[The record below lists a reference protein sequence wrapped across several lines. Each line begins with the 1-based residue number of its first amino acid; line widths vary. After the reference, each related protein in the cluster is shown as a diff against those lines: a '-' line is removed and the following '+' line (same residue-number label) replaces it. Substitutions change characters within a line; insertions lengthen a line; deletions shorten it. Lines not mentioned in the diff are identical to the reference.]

1 MDAYHFINFPNDAN
15 AYDQQRDWKLRNCIV
30 EALAWYVQVL
40 KSPDAPRNE
49 KRTALRFVAHLVG
62 DIHQPL
68 HAGFD
73 EDRGGNSVDV
83 TFNGR
88 KTNLHAL
95 WDIALVELKQ
105 GTPAEIAARIQATV
119 TSEDRQQWQQGTPE
133 QWALESLAI
142 IRAQVYRLPATG
154 EITGSYTEPARAVMR
169 TRLAQAGAGVDSG
182 QELSVETTLQQSYLF

>member
-1 MDAYHFINFPNDAN
+1 MPASLKIAVGR
-15 AYDQQRDWKLRNCIV
+15 AS
-30 EALAWYVQVL
+30 ASGSTAG
-40 KSPDAPRNE
+40 KSPAIHLWE
-49 KRTALRFVAHLVG
+49 TAL
-62 DIHQPL
+62 I
-68 HAGFD
+68 
-73 EDRGGNSVDV
+73 
-83 TFNGR
+83 
-88 KTNLHAL
+88 
-95 WDIALVELKQ
+95 ELEQ
-105 GTPAEIAARIQATV
+105 GTPSEIAKRIQGAV